1 MVRVGITGR
10 GFPDFERSV
19 SHFRRKKI
27 KEVKRVVAETAE
39 MMANQM
45 KALAPVSEIDGGNL
59 RQSIEVKYFNK
70 GLSARITVGAFYAVF
85 LEFGTGIYSESGTG
99 RKDSWVYYSDKLG
112 RYVFTRGIRPQP
124 FFRPSVE
131 QALNHFQKEMNK
143 L

>member
-10 GFPDFERSV
+10 GFKGFERAIDDFEDKV
-19 SHFRRKKI
+19 I
-27 KEVKRVVAETAE
+27 DDVKRVVAETAE

-70 GLSARITVGAFYAVF
+70 GLSARIISGASYSWYV
-85 LEFGTGIYSESGTG
+85 EMGTGIYAENGDG
-99 RKDSWVYYSDKLG
+99 RKTPWIYFDEKTQE
-112 RYVFTRGIRPQP
+112 YVFTRGNDPQP

>member
-19 SHFRRKKI
+19 SRFRRKKI

-39 MMANQM
+39 MMADQM
-45 KALAPVSEIDGGNL
+45 RALAPVDDGNL
-59 RQSIEVKYFNK
+59 RDSIEVNYFNK
-70 GLSARITVGAFYAVF
+70 GLSAKITVGAFYAVF

-99 RKDSWVYYSDKLG
+99 RKDGWVYYSDKLG

-124 FFRPSVE
+124 FYRPSVE
-131 QALNHFQKEMNK
+131 QALNHFQREMNK

>member
-10 GFPDFERSV
+10 GFKGFERAIDDFEDKV
-19 SHFRRKKI
+19 I
-27 KEVKRVVAETAE
+27 DDVKRVVAETAE

-45 KALAPVSEIDGGNL
+45 RALAPVDDGNL
-59 RQSIEVKYFNK
+59 RDSIEVKYFNK
-70 GLSARITVGAFYAVF
+70 GLSARVTVGSFYAVF
-85 LEFGTGIYSESGTG
+85 LEFGTGIYAAGGDG
-99 RKDSWVYYSDKLG
+99 RKDPWVYYSDKLN
-112 RYVFTRGIRPQP
+112 RFVFTRGIRPQP